1 MVSTLYICDC
11 CGKKVNNY
19 KLTSCY
25 KGLETFEGKYD
36 DFSGTPLRQ
45 QQWELCDECYSRLKN
60 VLAREISL
68 MTHYPSR

>member
-1 MVSTLYICDC
+1 MVSTTFICDC
-11 CGKKVNNY
+11 CGKTVNNF

-36 DFSGTPLRQ
+36 AFSGTPLCQ
-45 QQWELCDECYSRLKN
+45 KTWELCDECYSRLKN

-68 MTHYPSR
+68 MVNHR